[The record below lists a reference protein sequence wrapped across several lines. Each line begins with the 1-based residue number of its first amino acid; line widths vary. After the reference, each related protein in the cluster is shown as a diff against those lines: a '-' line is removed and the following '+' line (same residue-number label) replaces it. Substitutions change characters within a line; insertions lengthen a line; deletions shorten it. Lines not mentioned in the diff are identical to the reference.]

1 MFIRAYFVV
10 VVVVKLCFTVT
21 VYVINICRF
30 HSFV

>member
-1 MFIRAYFVV
+1 MFIRAYFV

>member
-1 MFIRAYFVV
+1 MFIGDYF

-21 VYVINICRF
+21 VYVINICCF

>member
-1 MFIRAYFVV
+1 MFIRAYF

-21 VYVINICRF
+21 VIVINICRF